1 MDDTSDAQLKPSSI
15 PPPPPLPQASALPSL
30 SELGVDY
37 QIMFLKKTSP
47 HVSEIQKLEAIPC
60 NDKEEIVNRSNDSNV
75 DTDDDDNDV
84 DDEDDD
90 VKLLLSLYHDGHWS
104 RQQPE
109 DFYNILWIDEKELK
123 NIDYRENVWCT
134 AHVINYLNNTDMS
147 SYEEKWKEVKAE
159 STQWLISQLHERQSL
174 EMLFK
179 EIRNPKSDK
188 NQDDKRFSKLRLKRF
203 RIFSCDIL

>member
-1 MDDTSDAQLKPSSI
+1 MNDTSDAQLKPSSI
-15 PPPPPLPQASALPSL
+15 PPPPPLPQASALPTL

-37 QIMFLKKTSP
+37 QIMFKKPSS
-47 HVSEIQKLEAIPC
+47 HVSENQKLEAIPC

-75 DTDDDDNDV
+75 DTDDDDNDA
-84 DDEDDD
+84 DDEDDN
-90 VKLLLSLYHDGHWS
+90 VKSLLSLYHDGHWS

-134 AHVINYLNNTDMS
+134 AHVINYLNNSDMS

-179 EIRNPKSDK
+179 EIRLPKSDK
-188 NQDDKRFSKLRLKRF
+188 KQDDKRFSKLRLKRF